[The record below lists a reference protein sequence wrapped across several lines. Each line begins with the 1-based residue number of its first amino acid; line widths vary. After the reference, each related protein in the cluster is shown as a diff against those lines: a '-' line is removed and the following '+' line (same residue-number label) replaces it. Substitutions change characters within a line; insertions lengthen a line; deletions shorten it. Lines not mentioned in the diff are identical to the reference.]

1 MSFNSM
7 EFAIFLPTVFLFYW
21 VLPHRFRWLLL
32 LAASYLFY
40 CWWDFGAG
48 FLLISATLVSWLC
61 AQGIHR
67 AERLRARKLYLCLAL
82 AVCLGCLGIF
92 KYAGFF
98 ASLAG
103 LDLPLKILLPV
114 GISFYTFQALSYV
127 LDVYR
132 GDTAPENHF
141 GYYALFV
148 SFFPQLVAGP
158 IERSERLL
166 PQLKQRRQ
174 FREVDFAAAG
184 QLLLTGYFK
193 KLVVADYLAPW
204 VDQVYAAPDAA
215 TALEILIATVL
226 FGFQIYC
233 DFSGYSD
240 IARGASKLLGIDL
253 MENFRLPYSAAS
265 IRDFWRRWHISLTG
279 WFTDYVYIPLGG
291 SWKGLLCQIRNVL
304 IVFLLSGL
312 WHGAD
317 WTYVIWGG
325 IHGCYLILELLCR
338 RHAVEKQET
347 SISGHIL
354 TFSLVNF
361 AWLFF
366 RADSLSD
373 AGALLSGLL
382 TRWQLPMNLMSL
394 TPDGI
399 LRIALSLFCLH
410 LIERRTIA
418 EKSGTAVQAVFYL
431 VTVIGIGGLLLMAAS
446 GQNAFIYFQ
455 F

>member
-40 CWWDFGAG
+40 FWWDFGAG
-48 FLLISATLVSWLC
+48 FLLMSTTLVSWLC
-61 AQGIHR
+61 ARNIHQ
-67 AERLRARKLYLCLAL
+67 AGHPWARKLYLCLAL

-98 ASLAG
+98 APLAG
-103 LDLPLKILLPV
+103 LDLTLKILLPV
-114 GISFYTFQALSYV
+114 GISFYTFQTVSYV

-132 GDTAPENHF
+132 GTAAPEKHF

-193 KLVVADYLAPW
+193 KLVVADYLAPL
-204 VDQVYAAPDAA
+204 VDQVYAAPDVASA
-215 TALEILIATVL
+215 PEILIATVL

-240 IARGASKLLGIDL
+240 IARGAAKLLGIDL

-265 IRDFWRRWHISLTG
+265 IRDFWRRWHISLTS

-291 SWKGLLCQIRNVL
+291 SRKGLLCQIRNVL

-312 WHGAD
+312 WH
-317 WTYVIWGG
+317 
-325 IHGCYLILELLCR
+325 R
-338 RHAVEKQET
+338 
-347 SISGHIL
+347 
-354 TFSLVNF
+354 
-361 AWLFF
+361 
-366 RADSLSD
+366 SD
-373 AGALLSGLL
+373 
-382 TRWQLPMNLMSL
+382 RQ
-394 TPDGI
+394 
-399 LRIALSLFCLH
+399 
-410 LIERRTIA
+410 
-418 EKSGTAVQAVFYL
+418 
-431 VTVIGIGGLLLMAAS
+431 
-446 GQNAFIYFQ
+446 
-455 F
+455 